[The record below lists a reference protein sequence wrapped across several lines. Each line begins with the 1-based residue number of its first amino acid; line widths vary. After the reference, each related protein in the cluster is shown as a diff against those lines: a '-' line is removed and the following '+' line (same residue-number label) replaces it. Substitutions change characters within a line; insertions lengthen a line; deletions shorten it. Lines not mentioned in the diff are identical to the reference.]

1 MIIQAEPLRRLV
13 GEIFA
18 AYGCSPEEGARIAHY
33 LVEANLGGHDS
44 HGVIRVPRYLQWMR
58 EDGLKP
64 GQSMTVITESDVM
77 AVVDGNYGFGQ
88 TIGPQAVQLGI
99 DKAKRSGVAVV
110 GLRRSGH
117 LGRIGDWAEM
127 AAAADLVSIHLVNVA
142 GSLLVAPFGGAE
154 RRMSTNPL
162 AIGVPVPGETP
173 VILDFATSVVA
184 EGKVLVAFKGGK
196 ALPEGSL
203 IDDDGRLSNDP
214 EMFYGRKSDELI
226 QGAPDPRVGG
236 ASIRAM
242 GEHKGSG
249 LSFMIELLAG
259 ALTGGGC
266 AGPAER
272 QLANG
277 MLSVYLDGERF
288 ASDDSFAREVR
299 QYVAFFKSARPAD
312 PGGEVLVPGDPE
324 RRTRAKRLA
333 EGVPLPDE
341 TWQAI
346 LQGSREAGLSQD
358 GIDRVLAEAGDTPIE
373 L

>member
-1 MIIQAEPLRRLV
+1 MPDILIHAEPLTRLV
-13 GEIFA
+13 RETFIMA
-18 AYGCSPEEGARIAHY
+18 GCSPEESQRIGTY
-33 LVEANLGGHDS
+33 LVRANLTGHDS

-58 EDGLKP
+58 DGGLVP
-64 GQSMTVITESDVM
+64 DQSLTVVSENEVM
-77 AVVDGNYGFGQ
+77 AVVDGNAGFGQ
-88 TIGPQAVQLGI
+88 TIGPQAVKLGI
-99 DKAKRSGVAVV
+99 GKARRAGVAVIA
-110 GLRRSGH
+110 LRRSGH

-127 AAAADLVSIHLVNVA
+127 AVEAGQVSIHLVNVS
-142 GSLLVAPFGGAE
+142 GSILVAPFGAAE
-154 RRMSTNPL
+154 RRMSTNPV
-162 AIGVPVPGETP
+162 AIGVPVPGEP
-173 VILDFATSVVA
+173 PIILDFATSVVA
-184 EGKVLVAFKGGK
+184 EGKVLVAHKGGK
-196 ALPEGSL
+196 PLPEGSL
-203 IDDDGRLSNDP
+203 IDDDGRLTNDP
-214 EMFYGRKSDELI
+214 AVFYGAQPDSA
-226 QGAPDPRVGG
+226 APDPRVGG
-236 ASIRAM
+236 GAIRAM

-277 MLSVYLDGERF
+277 MLSVYLDGKRF